1 MKQRNKRK
9 QCLKIKHYRS
19 IVTELNVLFKPYI
32 SFEQSN
38 KSEEHLE
45 VVVDFSLVN
54 KIKSLHY
61 KLQHLKIK
69 YSS

>member
-1 MKQRNKRK
+1 MKQRHKRK
-9 QCLKIKHYRS
+9 QCLIFKHYRS
-19 IVTELNVLFKPYI
+19 IQTDIMGLFKPYTTFHEKEG
-32 SFEQSN
+32 SHES
-38 KSEEHLE
+38 LE

-69 YSS
+69 YSI